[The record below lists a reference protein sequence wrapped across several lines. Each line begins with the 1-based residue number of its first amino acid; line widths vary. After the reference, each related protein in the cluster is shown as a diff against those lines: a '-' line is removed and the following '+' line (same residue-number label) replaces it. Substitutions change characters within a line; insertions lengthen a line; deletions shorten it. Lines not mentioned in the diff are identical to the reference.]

1 MMWFSDTD
9 GSSIPFQ
16 QENLLQRCG
25 CTDRLRYLVLV
36 KTAPVNL
43 REVCYVV
50 LPCWIFGE
58 SGGFG
63 IRPSYTQATNYVYDI
78 YIYANY
84 AWEVKL
90 FPVFEF
96 SQFPTKEVFIWP
108 TRYSSIHHDA
118 LPELVPAF
126 VLGTKN
132 MTSRPANT
140 ISSVQRLQL
149 SSPTAVGTSNIKAF
163 SFDKVGWEVIT
174 CYRSDMYMYKQ
185 TRVIF

>member
-1 MMWFSDTD
+1 MVAPSLSNKKISSSVAAVPTGYDT
-9 GSSIPFQ
+9 SFWSKQLRSI
-16 QENLLQRCG
+16 
-25 CTDRLRYLVLV
+25 YV
-36 KTAPVNL
+36 KFAMLFCLAESLVNL
-43 REVCYVV
+43 AV
-50 LPCWIFGE
+50 LEFGLH
-58 SGGFG
+58 
-63 IRPSYTQATNYVYDI
+63 IPKQLIMYMIYI